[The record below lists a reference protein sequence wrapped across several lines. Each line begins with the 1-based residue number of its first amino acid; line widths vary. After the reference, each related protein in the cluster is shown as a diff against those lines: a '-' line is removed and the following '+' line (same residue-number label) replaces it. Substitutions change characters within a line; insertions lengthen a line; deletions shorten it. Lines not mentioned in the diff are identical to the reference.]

1 MATEEQYRNI
11 FLPLRT
17 FHIHIFFTFEFIVS
31 AKQILAVEGK
41 KNIRKKEIKFASCI
55 EFHTFG
61 FRDEIGEPCRCF
73 LNSVIRNKK
82 KGKQKKKK
90 GKEASLHAL
99 HKQKRSSRMSV
110 SFCNENS
117 NKLTQK

>member
-1 MATEEQYRNI
+1 M
-11 FLPLRT
+11 
-17 FHIHIFFTFEFIVS
+17 
-31 AKQILAVEGK
+31 
-41 KNIRKKEIKFASCI
+41 SCI

-90 GKEASLHAL
+90 GE
-99 HKQKRSSRMSV
+99 RSQRSR
-110 SFCNENS
+110 FCDEEM
-117 NKLTQK
+117 